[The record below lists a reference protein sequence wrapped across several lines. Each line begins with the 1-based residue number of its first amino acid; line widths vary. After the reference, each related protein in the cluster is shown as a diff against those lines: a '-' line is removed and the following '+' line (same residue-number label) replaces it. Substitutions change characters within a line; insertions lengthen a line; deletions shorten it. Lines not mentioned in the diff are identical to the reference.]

1 MDNKL
6 NPDNTKAS
14 ACRIYDTLIGGVNL
28 QEIDKKYYDTLLEI
42 SPGTPVTRGGN
53 EPQMGQSLE

>member
-42 SPGTPVTRGGN
+42 SPGTPHPRD
-53 EPQMGQSLE
+53 EPRWVSL